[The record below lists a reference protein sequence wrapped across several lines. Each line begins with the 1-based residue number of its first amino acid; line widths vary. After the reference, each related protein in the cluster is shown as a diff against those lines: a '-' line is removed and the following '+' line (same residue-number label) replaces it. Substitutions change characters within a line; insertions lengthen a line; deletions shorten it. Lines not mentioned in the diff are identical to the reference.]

1 MLIFVK
7 KSTVSYRKWEYG
19 RCLYM
24 TRGRQYG
31 PASVMCG
38 DGEMLPTAV
47 YLAVQG
53 AAHLVEHDVLC
64 VEGTHEAEGDGLA
77 VGGVGGLHVG
87 IVVEGEATAL
97 IEADAAAGE
106 LVGGGLGLEDEGLLC
121 PGDEHRQ
128 GFAAIATAAHLGRE
142 GEVLDVGE
150 AVEGPGG
157 EEAYW
162 FCV

>member
-47 YLAVQG
+47 YLAVEG

-77 VGGVGGLHVG
+77 VGEERLACTCGAEEH
-87 IVVEGEATAL
+87 EG
-97 IEADAAAGE
+97 ADG
-106 LVGGGLGLEDEGLLC
+106 
-121 PGDEHRQ
+121 
-128 GFAAIATAAHLGRE
+128 AI
-142 GEVLDVGE
+142 
-150 AVEGPGG
+150 
-157 EEAYW
+157 
-162 FCV
+162 CS